1 MYSYFEDI
9 FKRAFLKSIV
19 HTHREIS
26 ADLSKFD
33 DKDITREYRK
43 ILDKVAIGMI
53 NETFENEKIIKS
65 MMMLSTLERVIIAFQ
80 TILDM
85 ELGEISIL
93 LDSTPESVYSQKSKA
108 LKKLKNALKDENL
121 YVYYL

>member
-65 MMMLSTLERVIIAFQ
+65 MMMLSTLERVISAFQ

-121 YVYYL
+121 